1 MCILCYVKCSEG
13 VCALFPWHAVSD
25 SLSRVQTASKRSW
38 MRRKLGS
45 AFNSLSALPI
55 TIRSRSTRCWQT
67 FSSPLALF
75 TKSCHQ
81 DRNLLQAAVA
91 SSDLTGMSHSAVFG
105 FYIYHVF
112 LQRHVG
118 VQLRW
123 CCQVP
128 LKKKKKK
135 QIGPQDGSVD
145 KSAKLM
151 TRKRKLTPE
160 SCPLNFTCTL
170 WHIHDPC
177 VYIHAHTHTLQVK

>member
-128 LKKKKKK
+128 QGVGCWLLSACASWSGNLWRAQSAAWKTKPVENEAEELNLDPM
-135 QIGPQDGSVD
+135 GPCHG
-145 KSAKLM
+145 
-151 TRKRKLTPE
+151 
-160 SCPLNFTCTL
+160 LNL
-170 WHIHDPC
+170 
-177 VYIHAHTHTLQVK
+177 